1 MTAEILSFETGRPA
15 EVTDGEAALV
25 DLSDGLTAGVNEI
38 SIEATYY
45 DLPTMVERTQSLYL
59 RALG

>member
-25 DLSDGLTAGVNEI
+25 VD
-38 SIEATYY
+38 
-45 DLPTMVERTQSLYL
+45 VEGY
-59 RALG
+59 